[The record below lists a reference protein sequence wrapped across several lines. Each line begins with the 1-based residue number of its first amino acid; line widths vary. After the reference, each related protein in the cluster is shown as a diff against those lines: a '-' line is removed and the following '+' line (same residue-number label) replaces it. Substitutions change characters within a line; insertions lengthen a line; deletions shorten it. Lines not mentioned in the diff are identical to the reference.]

1 MTQLLHERAPD
12 EARGSRDQDSHRG
25 RVYCRA
31 SVLLAAGLLVSG
43 CHGTRHPAPPP
54 PKPRPAHKL
63 SFRALDAE
71 QQRFVGHYE
80 PVSRALTGYELAYR
94 QWGLGQLGASGL
106 ASHARSFAQIVD
118 GSLARVRTDPA
129 TGADAPAKALLVAAL
144 EARRRALAL
153 PPASASYR
161 REWNLSVI
169 DARRALTMLQDIR
182 DRARL
187 IPLPEDAVS

>member
-1 MTQLLHERAPD
+1 
-12 EARGSRDQDSHRG
+12 
-25 RVYCRA
+25 
-31 SVLLAAGLLVSG
+31 LLAGG
-43 CHGTRHPAPPP
+43 CHGTQHPAPQP
-54 PKPRPAHKL
+54 PKPRPLPKL

-71 QQRFVGHYE
+71 QQRLVGHYQ

-94 QWGLGQLGASGL
+94 QWRLGRLGTSSL
-106 ASHARSFAQIVD
+106 AAHARSFVRIVNR
-118 GSLARVRTDPA
+118 SLAQVRADPA
-129 TGADAPAKALLVAAL
+129 TGSDAPPKALLVAAL

-161 REWNLSVI
+161 REWNRSVV
-169 DARRALTMLQDIR
+169 DARRGLSLLQDIR